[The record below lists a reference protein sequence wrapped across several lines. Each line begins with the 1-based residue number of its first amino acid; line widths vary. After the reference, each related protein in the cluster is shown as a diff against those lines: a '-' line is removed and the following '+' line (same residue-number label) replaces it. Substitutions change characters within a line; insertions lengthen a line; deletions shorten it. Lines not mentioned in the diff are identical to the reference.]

1 MLVEIFRL
9 AIVIDS
15 RSLVTTSWTMI
26 PLRHYFRNNIKS
38 SFFRCNKMVEVM
50 GIVSGTARTSCNSL
64 FYPAFCSCK
73 DFFHAIHVGVLS
85 IPQG

>member
-1 MLVEIFRL
+1 
-9 AIVIDS
+9 
-15 RSLVTTSWTMI
+15 
-26 PLRHYFRNNIKS
+26 
-38 SFFRCNKMVEVM
+38 MVEVM

-73 DFFHAIHVGVLS
+73 DFFQAIHVGVLS